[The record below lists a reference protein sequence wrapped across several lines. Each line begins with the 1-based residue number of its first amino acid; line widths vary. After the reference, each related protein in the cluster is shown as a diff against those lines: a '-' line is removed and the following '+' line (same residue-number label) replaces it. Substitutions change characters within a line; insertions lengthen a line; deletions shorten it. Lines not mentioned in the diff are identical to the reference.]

1 MALQTNNESSYIQA
15 ASNRLDTAIPRN
27 AYVVTPSATAFEE
40 SVLFIDDADTLT
52 METAGGQTITMTLP
66 AGFVPVRVVKV
77 TAQSGTATIIRLN

>member
-27 AYVVTPSATAFEE
+27 AYVVSPSVTAFEE
-40 SVLFIDDADTLT
+40 SVLYIDDADTLT
-52 METAGGQTITMTLP
+52 METAGGQTVTMALP

-77 TAQSGTATIIRLN
+77 TTQTGTANIFRLN

>member
-27 AYVVTPSATAFEE
+27 AFVVSPSGDAFEE
-40 SVLFIDDADTLT
+40 SVLYIDDADVLT
-52 METAGGQTITMTLP
+52 IETAGGQTVSMSLS

-77 TAQSGTATIIRLN
+77 TAQTGTANIFRLN